1 MSEPA
6 MVRVRY
12 AVVVAALLFTALLFA
27 TPAIAGRSNQI
38 EGTANADHIG
48 GTGTSDRI
56 LGLEGDD
63 HLRGWGGDDRL
74 VGGPGDD
81 VLDGGRGHDTFV
93 CGRGEDV
100 VIVDS
105 FFRDAEEIGS
115 GCEAVILDV

>member
-1 MSEPA
+1 

-74 VGGPGDD
+74 VG
-81 VLDGGRGHDTFV
+81 
-93 CGRGEDV
+93 
-100 VIVDS
+100 
-105 FFRDAEEIGS
+105 
-115 GCEAVILDV
+115 CEAVILDVYPGQQARAARRASRVAGEL